1 VSQTPLI
8 IEVRGNEFADQHGNP
23 HIPYG
28 AEQIVQDALA
38 CAQNGSAMYHWHGR
52 GHDGIDRPDDFQLHQ
67 QVVRGIRAASD
78 MVLHPTLGFTS
89 TQGDAAGRTATV
101 LKLMQDPR
109 TSVDIVPVDFGAVV
123 TDLWDDQRK
132 EFRTGD
138 QLLVNRTA
146 YLEALLTILQANSI
160 RVMAVVWS
168 PGAVRTALRCR
179 ERGLLDGPTFWQL
192 GFTGEAQPGGIPATE
207 RQLDA
212 FLEWIPADEPW
223 TIHVREGD
231 GLPMA
236 VAAAMRGGHVSIGLG
251 DDPYDRL
258 GRPSNPD
265 LVQRIADVAQTIGRD
280 VASVADARTILNL
293 PTPHSPAGF

>member
-8 IEVRGNEFADQHGNP
+8 IEVRGNEFADRQHNA

-28 AEQIVQDALA
+28 AESIVQDALTCLA
-38 CAQNGSAMYHWHGR
+38 SGASMYHWHGR
-52 GHDGIDRPDDFQLHQ
+52 GQDGIDRPDDFQLHQ
-67 QVVRGIRAASD
+67 QVIKGIRASSD

-101 LKLMQDPR
+101 LKLNAEADTR
-109 TSVDIVPVDFGAVV
+109 IDVVPVDFGAIVA
-123 TDLWDDQRK
+123 DLWDEGQRR
-132 EFRTGD
+132 FSTGD
-138 QLLVNRTA
+138 KLLVNRTA
-146 YLEALLTILQANSI
+146 YLEDLLAILKENSI
-160 RVMAVVWS
+160 SVMAVVWS

-192 GFTGEAQPGGIPATE
+192 GFTGPSQPGGAPATE

-212 FLEWIPADEPW
+212 FLEWIPSDEPW
-223 TIHVREGD
+223 TVHVREGD

-236 VAAAMRGGHVSIGLG
+236 VAALMRGGHVSIGLG

-258 GRPSNPD
+258 GRPDNQD
-265 LVQRIADVAQTIGRD
+265 LVRRVAQVAQTVGRD
-280 VASVADARTILNL
+280 VASVPEARNILHL
-293 PTPHSPAGF
+293 PAVR